1 MRTTSRGFEI
11 DYQSFGQGTPAV
23 VLISGLLQAAQDWI
37 DRGYVE
43 PLISTNRVV
52 TIDPLGFGRS
62 DKPDN
67 VDAYDLDAQITDV
80 VAVLDAVG
88 VETAVVWGYSMGCV
102 LATAFAKEH
111 PERTSALIVGG
122 NLVGLTPADRGNIFT
137 EEAAA
142 LLEAE
147 GVGGYTERN
156 MQFLDATTRELFIRR
171 NDPRAAAAA
180 VRAMARRYAA
190 EEEPLPTRTLNY
202 VGTREPWYEVALAV
216 AHSISVEFQGVRD
229 ADHSEA
235 FRAVDVVVPMV
246 LSFLANT

>member
-1 MRTTSRGFEI
+1 
-11 DYQSFGQGTPAV
+11 

-43 PLISTNRVV
+43 PLISTSRVV
-52 TIDPLGFGRS
+52 AIDPLGFGRS

-67 VDAYDLDAQITDV
+67 VNAYDLDAQITDV

-88 VETAVVWGYSMGCV
+88 VETAVLWGYSMGCV
-102 LATAFAKEH
+102 LATAFAKQH

-122 NLVGLTPADRGNIFT
+122 NLVGLTPIDRGNIFT

-142 LLEAE
+142 LFEAE
-147 GVGGYTERN
+147 GVDGYTKRN

-190 EEEPLPTRTLNY
+190 EEEPLPKRTLNY
-202 VGTREPWYEVALAV
+202 VGTREPWYEVAVAV
-216 AHSISVEFQGVRD
+216 ADSISVEFQGVRD
-229 ADHSEA
+229 ADHSGA